1 MVDVVDDGHCGFH
14 AVVSIRNLSVDDH
27 QMIGYELHKEL
38 IGEIDARYRQVINDD
53 KRYKEVLNTLTFSG
67 IGPTPPDKLMTMP

>member
-1 MVDVVDDGHCGFH
+1 VVDVADDGHCGLH
-14 AVVSIRNLSVDDH
+14 ADAGLRNLSVDDH
-27 QMIGYELHKEL
+27 QIIRYQLHKEI
-38 IGEIDARYRQVINDD
+38 IGEGNARYQRMINDD